1 MDKIQN
7 FGKSI
12 WDSIRLVPLG
22 SLSKRELE
30 LLIMKSAIDASLI
43 ENHPAFIA
51 EQFKLSLTKANGYL
65 TDISLRNPIF
75 EDKLAVV
82 EILKLIPI
90 NEILTNDSHFS
101 IPVNNASLRIWL
113 ERKMVL
119 IGLNPGESL
128 RKDLIKITPAGLC
141 RILDKSDGII
151 SPKEAI
157 DLLSKHFGHEKW
169 FEEAQKN
176 WKTETNWKDAL
187 STIND
192 IISMGTFF
200 STILPL
206 AVKLFN

>member
-30 LLIMKSAIDASLI
+30 LLIMKSAIDSSLI

-75 EDKLAVV
+75 EDNVAVV

-90 NEILTNDSHFS
+90 NEILTDDSHFS

-157 DLLSKHFGHEKW
+157 DQLSKHFGNEKW

-187 STIND
+187 STINH
-192 IISMGTFF
+192 IISIGTFF
-200 STILPL
+200 STIFPISI
-206 AVKLFN
+206 KHFI

>member
-30 LLIMKSAIDASLI
+30 LLIMKSALDASLI
-43 ENHPAFIA
+43 ENHPAFVA

-75 EDKLAVV
+75 EDKVAVV

-90 NEILTNDSHFS
+90 NEILTDDSHFS

-119 IGLNPGESL
+119 SGLNPGESL

-141 RILDKSDGII
+141 RILDKSEGII

-157 DLLSKHFGHEKW
+157 DQLSHNFGNEIW
-169 FEEAQKN
+169 FKEAQKV
-176 WKTETNWKDAL
+176 WKPETKWKDAL
-187 STIND
+187 STSNE
-192 IISMGTFF
+192 IISMANFF

-206 AVKLFN
+206 AAKLFI

>member
-1 MDKIQN
+1 MNKIQN
-7 FGKSI
+7 FGKNI
-12 WDSIRLVPLG
+12 WDSIMLVPLG

-30 LLIMKSAIDASLI
+30 LLIMKSAIDAELI

-51 EQFKLSLTKANGYL
+51 EQFKLSLTKSNGYL
-65 TDISLRNPIF
+65 TDISLRNPIL
-75 EDKLAVV
+75 EDKVAVI

-90 NEILTNDSHFS
+90 NEILTDDSHFS
-101 IPVNNASLRIWL
+101 IPVNNARLRIWL

-141 RILDKSDGII
+141 RILDKSEGII

-157 DLLSKHFGHEKW
+157 DQLSNDFGDEEW
-169 FEEAQKN
+169 FKEAQKN

-206 AVKLFN
+206 SIKLFI

>member
-30 LLIMKSAIDASLI
+30 ILIMKSAIDASLI
-43 ENHPAFIA
+43 ENHPTFIA

-75 EDKLAVV
+75 EDNVAVV
-82 EILKLIPI
+82 EIFKLIPI
-90 NEILTNDSHFS
+90 NEILTDDSHFS

-141 RILDKSDGII
+141 RILDKSKGII

-157 DLLSKHFGHEKW
+157 DRLSDDFQNEKW
-169 FEEAQKN
+169 FEEAQKI
-176 WKTETNWKDAL
+176 WKPETNWKDAL
-187 STIND
+187 STSNE
-192 IISMGTFF
+192 IISMANFF

-206 AVKLFN
+206 SIKLFI

>member
-12 WDSIRLVPLG
+12 WDSIRIVPLG
-22 SLSKRELE
+22 SLTKRELE
-30 LLIMKSAIDASLI
+30 LLIMKSALDADLI

-65 TDISLRNPIF
+65 TDISLRNPIL
-75 EDKLAVV
+75 EDKVAII
-82 EILKLIPI
+82 EIFKLISI
-90 NEILTNDSHFS
+90 NEILKDDSYIS
-101 IPVNNASLRIWL
+101 IPFTNTSLRIWI

-119 IGLNPGESL
+119 IGLNQGESL

-157 DLLSKHFGHEKW
+157 DQLSNDFGDEQW
-169 FEEAQKN
+169 FKEIQKN
-176 WKTETNWKDAL
+176 LMPENQWNGVLKNSLEIGSIVSKLIPLIDK
-187 STIND
+187 
-192 IISMGTFF
+192 II
-200 STILPL
+200 L
-206 AVKLFN
+206 